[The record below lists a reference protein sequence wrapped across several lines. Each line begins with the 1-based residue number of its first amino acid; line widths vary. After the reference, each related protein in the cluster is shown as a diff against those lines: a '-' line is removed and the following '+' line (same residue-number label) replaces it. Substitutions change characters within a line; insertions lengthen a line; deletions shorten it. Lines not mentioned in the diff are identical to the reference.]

1 MRVDGGNKTENHRIQ
16 ELSLDSTTCLGLGI
30 CMFKILLLESF
41 NVNADVDADINIR
54 IYIKTANISIRHGHG
69 IPQ

>member
-1 MRVDGGNKTENHRIQ
+1 MGGGGVDGGNKTENHRIQ
-16 ELSLDSTTCLGLGI
+16 ELSLDSTTRLELGI

-41 NVNADVDADINIR
+41 NVNVDVDADTDAN
-54 IYIKTANISIRHGHG
+54 ANISIRHGQG